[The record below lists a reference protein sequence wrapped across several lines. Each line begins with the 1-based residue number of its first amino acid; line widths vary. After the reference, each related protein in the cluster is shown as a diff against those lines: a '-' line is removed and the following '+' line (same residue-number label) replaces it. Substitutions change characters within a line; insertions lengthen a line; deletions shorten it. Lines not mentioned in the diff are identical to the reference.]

1 MPEILVIGSIN
12 ADLVFSTDKRPE
24 PGETVLGSGFITMP
38 GGKGAN
44 QAVASARLG
53 AEVGFIGC
61 VGNDINGKAMLDNLV
76 SHGIDVSGVRTIL
89 DKPTGVAGIVLSK
102 GENSIIV
109 IPGAN
114 HSVDTYLIDS
124 CLDLIKNSKLVVV
137 QLEIPIETVEYV
149 LQKCYESSVPVILNP
164 APAAELSRNAI
175 DNATFITPNE
185 TELRLLFGEGEIEEI
200 LKLYPSK
207 LILTRGKNGAVY
219 HDGSGLI
226 EIEGHEVKVVDT
238 TGAGDTFNGALAV
251 ALVEGMSL
259 RTAVEFAN
267 KAAAISVT
275 KLGAQGG
282 MPERGQVKSKKK
294 KVKRKK

>member
-24 PGETVLGSGFITMP
+24 PGETVLGSGFITVP

-44 QAVASARLG
+44 QAVAAARLG
-53 AEVGFIGC
+53 VDVGFIGC
-61 VGNDINGKAMLDNLV
+61 VGNDVNGKAMLDNLV
-76 SHGIDVSGVRTIL
+76 SQGIDVSGVRTIE
-89 DKPTGVAGIVLSK
+89 DKPTGVAGIVLSR

-114 HSVDTYLIDS
+114 HSVNKSLIDS
-124 CLDLIKNSKLVVV
+124 CLDIIKNSKLVVI

-149 LQKCYESSVPVILNP
+149 LEKCHKSNISVILNP
-164 APAAELSRNAI
+164 APAAELNTNAI
-175 DNATFITPNE
+175 DKATYITPNE
-185 TELRLLFGEGEIEEI
+185 TELRLLFGEGDLVEI
-200 LKLYPSK
+200 LKLYPNK
-207 LILTRGKNGAVY
+207 LILTMGKNGAVY
-219 HDGSGLI
+219 HDGISLV
-226 EIEGHEVKVVDT
+226 EIVGHEVKVVDT

-259 RTAVEFAN
+259 REAVEFAN

-282 MPERGQVKSKKK
+282 MPDRNQLNSQIIP
-294 KVKRKK
+294 